1 MQNPKYIF
9 GKNRAKI
16 NYNYILKIKIMSNFS
31 EVGHTKNVANFED
44 LISRCTGF
52 GVVYNPSLNAIKIA
66 NMNTLRTNALA
77 ALASVISTH
86 TAYMNAVDARE
97 IIFEPLQKFATRIMS
112 ALKACGASDA
122 VIKDATTIHRKIQGK
137 RAKPIKEVPIQQ
149 AMVID
154 PNNPTPVEPVHI
166 SVSQL
171 SYDSIVDHYSI
182 LIDLL
187 TSVVAYTPNEN
198 ELKIAGLNTLL
209 TSMKT
214 ANTAVI
220 TATTN
225 FNNARI
231 NRNDILYKKDT
242 GLVDVAQECK
252 NYVKSV
258 FGSTHAKYKEV
269 SGIKFTKRRGS

>member
-1 MQNPKYIF
+1 
-9 GKNRAKI
+9 
-16 NYNYILKIKIMSNFS
+16 MSNFS
-31 EVGHTKNVANFED
+31 EVGHAKNVANFED

-77 ALASVISTH
+77 ALASVVSTH
-86 TAYMNAVDARE
+86 TAYTNAVDARE
-97 IIFEPLQKFATRIMS
+97 IIFEPLQRFATRIMS
-112 ALKACGASDA
+112 ALKSCGATEA
-122 VIKDATTIHRKIQGK
+122 VIKDAFTINRKIQGR
-137 RAKPIKEVPIQQ
+137 RAKPIKEVEIPETQQIVGPNPI
-149 AMVID
+149 
-154 PNNPTPVEPVHI
+154 PVVPVHI

-171 SYDSIVDHYSI
+171 SYDSIIEHYSK

-187 TSVVAYTPNEN
+187 TTVVAYNPNEN

-214 ANTAVI
+214 SNTAVI

-225 FNNARI
+225 YNGARI
-231 NRNDILYKKDT
+231 SRNDLLYKKDV

-252 NYVKSV
+252 AYVRSV
-258 FGSTHAKYKEV
+258 FGSTHPKYKEV
-269 SGIKFTKRRGS
+269 SGIKFTKRKI

>member
-1 MQNPKYIF
+1 
-9 GKNRAKI
+9 
-16 NYNYILKIKIMSNFS
+16 MSNFS

-52 GVVYNPSLNAIKIA
+52 GVIYNPSLNAIKIA
-66 NMNTLRTNALA
+66 NMNTLRTSALA

-86 TAYMNAVDARE
+86 TVYMNAVDGRE
-97 IIFEPLQKFATRIMS
+97 AIFEPLQKFGTRILS
-112 ALKACGASDA
+112 ALKSCGASDA
-122 VIKDATTIHRKIQGK
+122 VIKDAITIHRKIQGK
-137 RAKPIKEVPIQQ
+137 RAKPIKEVLNPE
-149 AMVID
+149 AKMID
-154 PNNPTPVEPVHI
+154 PNNPLPVEPLHI

-171 SYDSIVDHYSI
+171 SYDNMIDHYSK

-187 TSVVAYTPNEN
+187 TSVVAYNPNEN

-214 ANTAVI
+214 ANTSVI
-220 TATTN
+220 TATTS

-231 NRNDILYKKDT
+231 NRNDLLYKKDT
-242 GLVDVAQECK
+242 GLIDVAQACK
-252 NYVKSV
+252 DYVKSV

-269 SGIKFTKRRGS
+269 SGIKFTKRRAS

>member
-1 MQNPKYIF
+1 
-9 GKNRAKI
+9 
-16 NYNYILKIKIMSNFS
+16 MSKFS

-44 LISRCTGF
+44 LISRCVGF
-52 GVVYNPSLNAIKIA
+52 GVIYNPSLNAIKIA

-86 TAYMNAVDARE
+86 TTYMNAVDARE
-97 IIFEPLQKFATRIMS
+97 IIFEPLQKFGTRIMS

-122 VIKDATTIHRKIQGK
+122 VIKDAITINRKIQGK
-137 RAKPIKEVPIQQ
+137 RAKPIKEVLNPE
-149 AMVID
+149 AKMID
-154 PNNPTPVEPVHI
+154 PNNPQPLEPVHI

-171 SYDSIVDHYSI
+171 SYDSMIEHYSK

-187 TSVVAYTPNEN
+187 TSVVAYSPNEN
-198 ELKIAGLNTLL
+198 ELKIVGLNTLL

-225 FNNARI
+225 YNNARI
-231 NRNDILYKKDT
+231 NRNDVLYKKDT

-258 FGSTHAKYKEV
+258 FGSTHPKYKEV
-269 SGIKFTKRRGS
+269 SGIKFTKHKGS